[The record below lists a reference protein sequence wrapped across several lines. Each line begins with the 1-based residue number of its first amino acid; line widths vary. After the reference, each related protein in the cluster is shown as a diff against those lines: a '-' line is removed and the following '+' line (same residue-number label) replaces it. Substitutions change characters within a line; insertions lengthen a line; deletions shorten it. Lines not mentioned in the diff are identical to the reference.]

1 MIELEWKQDS
11 MFCGEYEFSEPMN
24 ICAEWTQKKKKKEF
38 SKQLYTLCDSHI
50 NLVSI
55 AEVSSSQT
63 TAKIEKFL
71 RSFSATFSHRHYN
84 SLIEIVQT
92 EIKTTDALL
101 LAQFPI
107 RHSYF
112 VHKQN

>member
-24 ICAEWTQKKKKKEF
+24 ICAEWTQKKRKKELNNNF
-38 SKQLYTLCDSHI
+38 IHSATHTLTSFPLQKSHHH
-50 NLVSI
+50 N
-55 AEVSSSQT
+55 T

-71 RSFSATFSHRHYN
+71 RSFSASFSHRHYD

-92 EIKTTDALL
+92 EIKQRML
-101 LAQFPI
+101 
-107 RHSYF
+107 YY
-112 VHKQN
+112 